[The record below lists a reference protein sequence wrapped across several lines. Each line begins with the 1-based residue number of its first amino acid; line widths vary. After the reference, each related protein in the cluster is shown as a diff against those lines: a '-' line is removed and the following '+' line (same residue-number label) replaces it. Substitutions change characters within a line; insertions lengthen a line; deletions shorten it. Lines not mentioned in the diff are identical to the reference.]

1 MGWGQAA
8 FSISASGKMGAVKR
22 LFTEGLSA
30 IVTND
35 PDHLS
40 EAFMGSYNV
49 DCVVRGQDPDGSPVV
64 EYTLNST
71 TSSQS
76 ALHFIGY
83 YDWLKY
89 AEIAD
94 GPLTSAVSQT
104 VTWTERIPGKGK

>member
-8 FSISASGKMGAVKR
+8 FCISASGKMGAAKR
-22 LFTEGLSA
+22 LFTKDLSA

-49 DCVVRGQDPDGSPVV
+49 DYVVRGQDPDGSSVV
-64 EYTLNST
+64 EYTLNNT
-71 TSSQS
+71 TSSES

-83 YDWLKY
+83 DDWLKY

-94 GPLTSAVSQT
+94 GPLTSAVSQA